1 MAGLAVA
8 SVGRRHGL
16 PGISMV
22 AKLLFTSRRIWE
34 YLKCSTFKTKNE
46 ILDYNL
52 QTGVMKLKSHY
63 NEKTLILR
71 VYIPPRYFGYE
82 VVSAFYN
89 DNNVDVTHTYKVNR
103 GISKQASRS
112 LNFSTGLIFEI
123 ASAIDVGIDPS
134 ISLTY
139 IWEDTIINEQTESE
153 SFTTTV
159 SPGESIE
166 IWQKVATYSRQ
177 YVWHSGFPTV
187 TC

>member
-1 MAGLAVA
+1 
-8 SVGRRHGL
+8 
-16 PGISMV
+16 
-22 AKLLFTSRRIWE
+22 
-34 YLKCSTFKTKNE
+34 
-46 ILDYNL
+46 
-52 QTGVMKLKSHY
+52 MKLKIHY

-71 VYIPPRYFGYE
+71 VCIPPRCFGYE

-139 IWEDTIINEQTESE
+139 IWEDTTINEQTESE

-166 IWQKVATYSRQ
+166 IWQKVASYSRH